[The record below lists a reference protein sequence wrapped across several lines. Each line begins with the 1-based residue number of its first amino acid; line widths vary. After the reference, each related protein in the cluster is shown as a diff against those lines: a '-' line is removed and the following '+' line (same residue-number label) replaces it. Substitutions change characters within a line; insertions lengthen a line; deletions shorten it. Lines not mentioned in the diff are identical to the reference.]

1 MAHTWTTNARNWT
14 ATLRTA
20 VALGDE
26 AGVASVYSALVWQ
39 DSQQIAERA
48 QAFLEE
54 FAPIYFADQGLEPE
68 ALAHRLRM
76 DLFAASVLAYLEGK
90 EADVEQAVEHDIATW
105 IEANAPAVAS
115 ANLRVMEQELGEAGA
130 ETHRDVVRLHQ
141 LVDLETY
148 ERLQQRGLEQVWS
161 GIETALADLLAAG
174 ER

>member
-54 FAPIYFADQGLEPE
+54 FAPIYFADKGLEPE

-90 EADVEQAVEHDIATW
+90 
-105 IEANAPAVAS
+105 
-115 ANLRVMEQELGEAGA
+115 EQELGEAGA

-148 ERLQQRGLEQVWS
+148 ERVQQRGLEQVWS

-174 ER
+174 QR